1 MFSTT
6 PSFYWEL
13 LFLAGWLLEIG
24 HFIDLPFVGL
34 SLIFAIMHAWSRY
47 EPDTVVDLFWG
58 IQVKGFQLP
67 LAFMVLNVIAGIL
80 DDWIGWGSC

>member
-1 MFSTT
+1 MICTRAFENLAMFSTT

-58 IQVKGFQLP
+58 IQVKGFQ
-67 LAFMVLNVIAGIL
+67 MLNVIAG
-80 DDWIGWGSC
+80 DA